1 LLRRFA
7 PRNDDAVS
15 KSLPRKAILV
25 VNAKSRQGA
34 QAFDQACALLKAA
47 GIELLDAHA
56 IKDPPKMGP
65 AVRRAIKAA
74 PMVIVGGGDGSLSES
89 IDDFVGTD
97 TVFALLPLGTA
108 NSFARTM
115 GIPLDLEG
123 AIGVIA
129 NGQPLA
135 IDLGRINDDYF
146 LNNAAMGLA
155 PVVAETLP
163 QGLKRKLGRLG
174 YLVWAG
180 WSAASFHAFR
190 LKVVQEGKV
199 HRLWATEVRIANGRF
214 HGGVELIEKAD
225 VESGEIIVQAVR
237 GRSLVRLAYNYASS
251 LLGRRSGAEVREFHG
266 RELEIS
272 TKPPMRVSIDGE
284 LGPETPF
291 TASVA
296 EAAVTI
302 AAPKG

>member
-1 LLRRFA
+1 
-7 PRNDDAVS
+7 VS
-15 KSLPRKAILV
+15 KSLPRQAILI

-34 QAFDQACALLKAA
+34 EAFDQACAKLKTA
-47 GIELLDAHA
+47 GIDLIDAHA
-56 IKDPPKMGP
+56 IKDPRKMGP
-65 AVRRAIKAA
+65 AVRTAIKAA

-115 GIPLDLEG
+115 GIPLDLDG
-123 AIGVIA
+123 AVQVIA
-129 NGQPLA
+129 TGRRQA
-135 IDLGRINDDYF
+135 IDLGKIEHDYF

-155 PVVAETLP
+155 PVVAESVP
-163 QGLKRKLGRLG
+163 HGLKRQLGRLG

-180 WSAASFHAFR
+180 WSAASFNAFR
-190 LKVVQEGKV
+190 LKVESEGKV

-214 HGGVELIEKAD
+214 HGGLELIEKAD

-237 GRSLVRLAYNYASS
+237 GRSLVRLAYNYASKLFKRS
-251 LLGRRSGAEVREFHG
+251 SGAEVREFHG
-266 RELEIS
+266 RELRIS
-272 TKPPMRVSIDGE
+272 TRPPMRVSIDGE
-284 LGPETPF
+284 LGPQTPF

-302 AAPKG
+302 AAPRR